1 MLTISNLYIIIVSV
15 TDKGEKM
22 ERRNGRVSFHK
33 SGSGRGAKVTIPI
46 PWLRKMGISEEDREI
61 VFIFDEK
68 NQKLIIEKK

>member
-1 MLTISNLYIIIVSV
+1 
-15 TDKGEKM
+15 M
-22 ERRNGRVSFHK
+22 ERRDGRVSFHK

-61 VFIFDEK
+61 VFIFDEE